1 MSLDQNHP
9 EPQETKE
16 ESFAELFE
24 QYSSSA
30 DQDIRQGDRIE
41 GKIISVGGT
50 SVYVDTGTKSD
61 GVVEKNDL
69 LDENGEFRYN
79 VGDVLELYV
88 VKVTESEVILK
99 RSISGSS
106 EDHVLKDAHASRTPV
121 EGKVKDV
128 IKGGFH
134 IDIAGKR
141 AFCPVSQID
150 VSFVDKP
157 EKFLGETFQFF
168 ITRYEDKGRNI
179 VVSRREYLQIDIEK
193 NKKEF
198 FKNLKDGDILDA
210 TITKLMPYGAFAELI
225 KGVEGMVHVSELS
238 WTRVEKPEEAV
249 QPGDKVKV
257 KVLSVKET
265 EGGKAPKISLSMKQ
279 TAADPWTLAG
289 ERFHT
294 GEQVTGTVV
303 RFAPFGAFVEIAPGT
318 EGLVHVSE
326 MSYTRRVIK
335 PEDAVALGDSVQVM
349 IKDMDTHKKRI
360 SLSIKDAQGDPWSG
374 IGNRYP
380 AGKAVTGTLE
390 KRESFGMFI
399 RLEPGITGLLPK
411 SKISQAQDS
420 GSFDKLKPG
429 DSIQITVESIDLE
442 KRRISLALLNTE
454 TQEDW
459 KQFTAPDTKQMGTM
473 GELLQKAMNKK

>member
-1 MSLDQNHP
+1 MSLDQNKS
-9 EPQETKE
+9 ETHETHE

-30 DQDIRQGDRIE
+30 SQDIRQGDRIE
-41 GKIISVGGT
+41 GKIISVGST

-88 VKVTESEVILK
+88 VKVTESEVLLK
-99 RSISGSS
+99 RSLSGSS
-106 EDHVLKDAHASRTPV
+106 EDHVLKDAFASRTPI

-157 EKFLGETFQFF
+157 EKFLGETFRFF

-198 FKNLKDGDILDA
+198 FKNLKDGDVLDA
-210 TITKLMPYGAFAELI
+210 VITKLMPYGAFAELI
-225 KGVEGMVHVSELS
+225 KGVEGMIHVSELA

-249 QPGDKVKV
+249 QPGDNVRV
-257 KVLSVKET
+257 KVLSVKES

-279 TAADPWTLAG
+279 TAADPWELAG
-289 ERFHT
+289 SRFHS
-294 GEQVTGTVV
+294 GDQVTGTVV

-326 MSYTRRVIK
+326 MSYTRRVLK
-335 PEDAVALGDSVQVM
+335 PEDAVALGESVQVM
-349 IKDMDTHKKRI
+349 IKDIDTHKKRI
-360 SLSIKDAQGDPWSG
+360 SLSMKDAQGDPWSG
-374 IGNRYP
+374 ITSRYP
-380 AGKAVTGTLE
+380 AGKPVTGTFE
-390 KRESFGMFI
+390 RKESFGMFI

-411 SKISQAQDS
+411 SKISQSNDAS
-420 GSFDKLKPG
+420 ALDKLKSG
-429 DSIQITVESIDLE
+429 DAVQVVVESIDE
-442 KRRISLALLNTE
+442 ERRRVSLGLANAE

-459 KQFTAPDTKQMGTM
+459 KQFTTPDTKQMGTM
-473 GELLQKAMNKK
+473 GELLQKAMKKK